1 MHLLKRT
8 TTKEAIIDRDRRLT
22 MRHVIEEDF
31 IFPPEAARE
40 QNRRDCENWLADIAR
55 LSFENRAQIAA

>member
-1 MHLLKRT
+1 MQPIKRV

-22 MRHVIEEDF
+22 MRQIIEEDF

-40 QNRRDCENWLADIAR
+40 QNRRDCENWLMDIAR
-55 LSFENRAQIAA
+55 LGFEHRAKAA